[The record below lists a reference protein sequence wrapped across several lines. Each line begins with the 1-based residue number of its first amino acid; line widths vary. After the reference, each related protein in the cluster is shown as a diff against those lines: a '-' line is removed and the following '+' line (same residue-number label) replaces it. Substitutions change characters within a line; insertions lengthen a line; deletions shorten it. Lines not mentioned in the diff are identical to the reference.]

1 MLEIRPEQASDRND
15 VFRIHEDGFQRNDEA
30 ELVDKLRENSQF
42 NTSLSFVASID
53 NKIVGHLLFTHIKI
67 NYAFT
72 SKSFS
77 SLALAPISILSDYQR
92 QGIGSKLIEYGL
104 NELKVH
110 GFASVIVLGHEN
122 FYPRFGFV
130 PAKEYKIRAPIPLKN
145 DNCFMALELKPDAF
159 PLNDEEGVVQYLS
172 EFVMSMGK
180 RATKVVSYNEQNDDD
195 DFLPAVDNTKK
206 SRSVKS
212 NRSSTESTTNTKS
225 LPQKS
230 DEKLSKSEQEK
241 SKRVIASPK
250 KSPKRLTTETSIII
264 HEKANTHSQSMLFS
278 NDAKISPEHL
288 TNVDDQEEDL
298 SPKSKRMKHE
308 ADDDTHDDES
318 ENKNEEEELGEDVS
332 MSTNEISISTTK
344 EKIKNTEMSIDHHIT
359 LIDDRHFPTRTSD
372 LPKTRASVPLGFP
385 TSKINISSPH
395 AFRVGLSRKSSTIK
409 PLHPNITSR
418 VVHE

>member
-1 MLEIRPEQASDRND
+1 
-15 VFRIHEDGFQRNDEA
+15 
-30 ELVDKLRENSQF
+30 
-42 NTSLSFVASID
+42 
-53 NKIVGHLLFTHIKI
+53 
-67 NYAFT
+67 
-72 SKSFS
+72 
-77 SLALAPISILSDYQR
+77 
-92 QGIGSKLIEYGL
+92 
-104 NELKVH
+104 NELKAH

-159 PLNDEEGVVQYLS
+159 PLNDKEGVVQYLP

>member
-172 EFVMSMGK
+172 EF
-180 RATKVVSYNEQNDDD
+180 
-195 DFLPAVDNTKK
+195 
-206 SRSVKS
+206 
-212 NRSSTESTTNTKS
+212 
-225 LPQKS
+225 
-230 DEKLSKSEQEK
+230 
-241 SKRVIASPK
+241 
-250 KSPKRLTTETSIII
+250 
-264 HEKANTHSQSMLFS
+264 
-278 NDAKISPEHL
+278 
-288 TNVDDQEEDL
+288 
-298 SPKSKRMKHE
+298 
-308 ADDDTHDDES
+308 
-318 ENKNEEEELGEDVS
+318 
-332 MSTNEISISTTK
+332 
-344 EKIKNTEMSIDHHIT
+344 
-359 LIDDRHFPTRTSD
+359 
-372 LPKTRASVPLGFP
+372 
-385 TSKINISSPH
+385 
-395 AFRVGLSRKSSTIK
+395 GL
-409 PLHPNITSR
+409 
-418 VVHE
+418 